1 MKSKKLCMPR
11 SCTEGGQRGFTLIE
25 VMISIVVLTIG
36 LVGLLSVFGVAMA
49 ATQASQQDM
58 IAKQLANE
66 TVESIA
72 TARDSGQ
79 ISWASIQNVSN
90 GGIFLDAPLQ
100 AINQPG
106 PDGIIGTA
114 DDAPAEVLTRPGP
127 SGLITGASP
136 PDVIVPLTNYQ
147 RTITIAPATIG
158 GVPVANLRTINVT
171 IQYTVPSIST
181 PKQYTLSSLISQF
194 R

>member
-1 MKSKKLCMPR
+1 MKSKKICMHR
-11 SCTEGGQRGFTLIE
+11 SCTESGQRGFTLIE

-79 ISWASIQNVSN
+79 IPWASIQNVSN
-90 GGIFLDAPLQ
+90 GGIFVDAPLQ
-100 AINQPG
+100 PINQPG
-106 PDGIIGTA
+106 ADGIIGTA
-114 DDAPAEVLTRPGP
+114 DDAPAQVLTRPGP

-136 PDVIVPLTNYQ
+136 PDVIVPLTNCQ
-147 RTITIAPATIG
+147 RTITIAPATVG
-158 GVPVANLRTINVT
+158 GVPVTNLRTINVT
-171 IQYTVPSIST
+171 IQYTVPGLPT